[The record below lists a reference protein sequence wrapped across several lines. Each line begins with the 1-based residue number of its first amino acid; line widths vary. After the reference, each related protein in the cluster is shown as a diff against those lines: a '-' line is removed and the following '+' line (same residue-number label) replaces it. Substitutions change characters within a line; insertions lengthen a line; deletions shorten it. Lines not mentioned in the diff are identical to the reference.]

1 MAAIERFALLDEI
14 LEFLASTPTPDDII
28 AFKPSDVLQA
38 RASELLEKNRQ
49 GTLTAEENAEL
60 DEFSRM
66 NHWMSMLKAK
76 ARKKLADR

>member
-60 DEFSRM
+60 EEFSRM